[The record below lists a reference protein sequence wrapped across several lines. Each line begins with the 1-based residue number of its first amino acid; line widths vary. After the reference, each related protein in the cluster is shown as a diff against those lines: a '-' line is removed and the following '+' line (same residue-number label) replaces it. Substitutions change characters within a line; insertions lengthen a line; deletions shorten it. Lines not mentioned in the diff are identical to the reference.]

1 MGAEIDRLEI
11 EVETQAT
18 KANNALDKLVGKLE
32 RLVGSLG
39 SIKSDGLA
47 EFASGVDKLG
57 TASKGIAGVKVSN
70 FSAIANGIKKLSQL
84 DASQMIYTAD
94 GIKHLAQELGGISGL
109 DFDASGIVSVAN
121 SMSKLGG
128 VKATAGTQNLQ
139 TIKDDLAKFVTGM
152 NGVESVNFD
161 VDGLLPLIDS
171 ISKLGSKSATRAAQN
186 LPPISAQI
194 QNLVRQMNN
203 IESLKFDMSGVE
215 NLVSS
220 ISKLGSK
227 SALTAT
233 ANIPNLTRA
242 LLDMMNVLAKAP
254 TVNSNLIQMTNALAN
269 LTSQGSKVGST
280 TRSMTSSLN
289 GYSASAQRASKS
301 SKGLASVF
309 GSLYANFFWVKRGAD
324 KLWKSI
330 ETSMDYVET
339 LNYFDAAFGQVA
351 ESAVSQ
357 WEDAGAESAE
367 AYYKSFSDR
376 AKQLTS
382 KMTGFSVKDDG
393 TLQATGQPS
402 LGIDPEKL
410 MNYQATFGQMASSM
424 GVTAETSLKLSQALT
439 EIGGD
444 LASVKNL
451 DFDKVW
457 NDMASGL
464 AGMSRTLDKYGVNI
478 RNVNLQQKLIEL
490 GIQANITALNQ
501 NDKALLRA
509 IILLDSTKYA
519 WGDLA
524 TTINQPANQLRL
536 IESNFQNLS
545 RTIGNLFLPMVS
557 KVLPYVNAMVIA
569 LQRLATWIGNLLGI
583 DLSKV
588 TKSVGESSFDFGS
601 IADEAEAAT
610 EAVNKLQKGIRK
622 FDELDVITTSSG
634 SSSGGGGL
642 DSGLLDDAFN
652 KSFEEYQKAWDEAF
666 ANMENKAQDLADK
679 IEEFFAPVKKIFQD
693 LFAGDFFAV
702 GQDTSKL
709 VAGIFNWFA
718 DAIDAVDWY
727 KIGHNMGEYLAGID
741 WIDVFKA
748 VGRVLWEGIKGAFEL
763 ASGLFDAAPLE
774 ATILTFVSLSKV
786 LKAITGTKFYAGI
799 VKIVN
804 GFKDFYDTAKLL
816 GKGNVF
822 KGLSGALDNVRDN
835 MSLLNKATITAV
847 ASFAEFKVVYN
858 TTEDLVK
865 GTENLLVGLSKIGG
879 TVALAGAAMYV
890 TLGPA
895 GIAAAAI
902 TGITAGLM
910 GIDNAFIEI
919 RESARESEEIDKYGG
934 TLENISIKAQEASQ
948 SLLEASEA
956 RRTLVENV
964 GDIDV
969 SYINTL
975 KDKYFELSQK
985 IGLSVDEQAEL
996 KLVSEKLVDYF
1007 PQLEEFY
1014 NSTTGLLDVQRETL
1028 EELITQKE
1036 KELKLSAIS
1045 DQWEAA
1051 LKDQLEAQKDLKE
1064 NTTSLKTATDE
1075 LSTAYAEMEAYQNSF
1090 ADPSMANLQD
1100 YWDKIGKLTL
1110 AVETYTESTTN
1121 AKKALEEINGEIED
1135 YSAMYSEWS
1144 NDFEKLGTDGS
1155 TGYAEGFEECASKAI
1170 EAANKMISS
1179 VLDEMATEQDS
1190 HSPSKKT
1197 KELGKDAVDGYNLG
1211 ITDNTDSTLEII
1223 DGFIDKA
1230 LEKFS
1235 TITSSVESIG
1245 VNTIKG
1251 LIDGMSSIENDLYR
1265 KAEDIADNVTKT
1277 MQTALDIHSPS
1288 KVMFELGGY
1297 TMEGFKDG
1305 MENLYDPIEASLKAL
1320 GGRVTVAPLAGV
1332 DRTYNTTEFM
1342 NQYSS
1347 RMNPVQIST
1356 QSNSEADTL
1365 LRQQN
1370 NLLQRQNELLLQI
1383 LQKPTID
1390 NDDVFQAARS
1400 GYRVEATRLGAKGNP
1415 QLVWG

>member
-32 RLVGSLG
+32 RLAGSLG
-39 SIKSDGLA
+39 NIDGNALT
-47 EFASGVDKLG
+47 GL
-57 TASKGIAGVKVSN
+57 SKGIDSLSN
-70 FSAIANGIKKLSQL
+70 SMQGMKNVG
-84 DASQMIYTAD
+84 TAD
-94 GIKHLAQELGGISGL
+94 FTRLAKNISQIGSV
-109 DFDASGIVSVAN
+109 DTSGINKTANAINRISSSLGQPESVINGAAAI
-121 SMSKLGG
+121 GE
-128 VKATAGTQNLQ
+128 
-139 TIKDDLAKFVTGM
+139 LAKG
-152 NGVESVNFD
+152 
-161 VDGLLPLIDS
+161 
-171 ISKLGSKSATRAAQN
+171 ISKLGNKSVITAIDN
-186 LPPISAQI
+186 MP
-194 QNLVRQMNN
+194 
-203 IESLKFDMSGVE
+203 
-215 NLVSS
+215 
-220 ISKLGSK
+220 KL
-227 SALTAT
+227 AT
-233 ANIPNLTRA
+233 ALNS
-242 LLDMMNVLAKAP
+242 MMNTLSKAP
-254 TVNSNLIQMTNALAN
+254 TVSSNLINMTTALAGLAN
-269 LTSQGSKVGST
+269 HGSKVGST

-339 LNYFDAAFGQVA
+339 LNYFDAAFGQIA

-478 RNVNLQQKLIEL
+478 RNVNLQQKLYEL

-569 LQRLATWIGNLLGI
+569 LQRLATWLGNLLGI

-588 TKSVGESSFDFGS
+588 TSSVADSSFDFGS

-634 SSSGGGGL
+634 SSSGSGGL

-693 LFAGDFFAV
+693 LFAGDFFAA

-718 DAIDAVDWY
+718 DAIASVDWY
-727 KIGHNMGEYLAGID
+727 KIGHNIGEFLDGID
-741 WIDVFKA
+741 WIDIFRS
-748 VGRVLWEGIKGAFEL
+748 VGRLMWEGLKAAFEVV
-763 ASGLFDAAPLE
+763 SGIFDVAPVE
-774 ATILTFVSLSKV
+774 ATILSLTAL
-786 LKAITGTKFYAGI
+786 LKIIKSLTGSKFYAGI
-799 VKIVN
+799 MKLVG
-804 GFKDFYDTAKLL
+804 GFKDFYATAKLL
-816 GKGNVF
+816 GNGNVF
-822 KGLSGALDNVRDN
+822 KGLSGSISKVRDN
-835 MSLLNKATITAV
+835 MGLLNRAAITAV
-847 ASFAEFKVVYN
+847 AGFAEFKVVYN
-858 TTEDLVK
+858 TTGDLIK
-865 GTENLLVGLSKIGG
+865 GTENLAAGLAKIGG
-879 TVALAGAAMYV
+879 AVTLAGAAMYV

-895 GIAAAAI
+895 GVAAAAI

-919 RESARESEEIDKYGG
+919 RESARESEEIDKYGD

-1045 DQWEAA
+1045 DQWKAA
-1051 LKDQLEAQKDLKE
+1051 LKDQIEAQKDLKE

-1144 NDFEKLGTDGS
+1144 NDFENLGTDGS
-1155 TGYAEGFEECASKAI
+1155 TGYAEGFEESASKAI

-1288 KVMFELGGY
+1288 RVMFELGGY

-1305 MENLYDPIEASLKAL
+1305 MENLYDPIESSLKAL

-1356 QSNSEADTL
+1356 KSNSEADAL

>member
-1 MGAEIDRLEI
+1 MGAEVDRLEI
-11 EVETQAT
+11 EVEAQAT
-18 KANNALDKLVGKLE
+18 KANNALDKLVGNLE
-32 RLVGSLG
+32 RLAGSLG
-39 SIKSDGLA
+39 SIDGNS
-47 EFASGVDKLG
+47 FLG
-57 TASKGIAGVKVSN
+57 FSKGISDIS
-70 FSAIANGIKKLSQL
+70 SAMQGLKSADIRKTDFNRLAKGIAELTSL
-84 DASQMIYTAD
+84 DT
-94 GIKHLAQELGGISGL
+94 SGL
-109 DFDASGIVSVAN
+109 SRTANAMNGLADSIMGYEAVAN
-121 SMSKLGG
+121 SAEAVG
-128 VKATAGTQNLQ
+128 N
-139 TIKDDLAKFVTGM
+139 LAKG
-152 NGVESVNFD
+152 
-161 VDGLLPLIDS
+161 
-171 ISKLGSKSATRAAQN
+171 ISKLGNKSVITAIDN
-186 LPPISAQI
+186 MP
-194 QNLVRQMNN
+194 
-203 IESLKFDMSGVE
+203 
-215 NLVSS
+215 
-220 ISKLGSK
+220 KL
-227 SALTAT
+227 AT
-233 ANIPNLTRA
+233 ALNS
-242 LLDMMNVLAKAP
+242 MMNTLSKAP
-254 TVNSNLIQMTNALAN
+254 TVSSNLINMTTALAGLAN
-269 LTSQGSKVGST
+269 QGSKVGST

-330 ETSMDYVET
+330 ETAMDYVET

-357 WEDAGAESAE
+357 WEDAGAESAK

-478 RNVNLQQKLIEL
+478 RNVNLQQKLNEL

-545 RTIGNLFLPMVS
+545 RTIGNLFLPAVS
-557 KVLPYVNAMVIA
+557 NVLPYVNAMVIA
-569 LQRLATWIGNLLGI
+569 LQRLATWLGNLLGI

-588 TKSVGESSFDFGS
+588 TSSVAESSFDFGS

-634 SSSGGGGL
+634 SSSGSGGL

-693 LFAGDFFAV
+693 LFAGDFFAA

-718 DAIDAVDWY
+718 DAIAAVDWY
-727 KIGHNMGEYLAGID
+727 KIGHNIGEFLDGID
-741 WIDVFKA
+741 WIDIFRS
-748 VGRVLWEGIKGAFEL
+748 VGRLMWEGLKAAFEVV
-763 ASGLFDAAPLE
+763 SGIFDVAPVE
-774 ATILTFVSLSKV
+774 ATILSLTAL
-786 LKAITGTKFYAGI
+786 LKIIKSLTGSKFYAGI
-799 VKIVN
+799 MKLVG
-804 GFKDFYDTAKLL
+804 GFKDFYATAKLL
-816 GKGNVF
+816 GNGNVF
-822 KGLSGALDNVRDN
+822 KGLSGSISKVRDN
-835 MSLLNKATITAV
+835 MGLLNRAAITAV
-847 ASFAEFKVVYN
+847 AGFAEFKVVYN
-858 TTEDLVK
+858 TTGDLIK
-865 GTENLLVGLSKIGG
+865 GTENLAAGLAKIGG
-879 TVALAGAAMYV
+879 AVTLAGAAMYV

-895 GIAAAAI
+895 GVAAAAI

-919 RESARESEEIDKYGG
+919 RESARESEEIDKYGD

-1051 LKDQLEAQKDLKE
+1051 LKDQIEAQKDLKE

-1144 NDFEKLGTDGS
+1144 NDFENLGTDGS
-1155 TGYAEGFEECASKAI
+1155 TGYAEGFEESASKAI

-1288 KVMFELGGY
+1288 RVMFELGGY

-1305 MENLYDPIEASLKAL
+1305 MENLYDPIESSLKAL

-1356 QSNSEADTL
+1356 KSNSEADAL

>member
-32 RLVGSLG
+32 RLAGSLG
-39 SIKSDGLA
+39 NIDGNALT
-47 EFASGVDKLG
+47 GL
-57 TASKGIAGVKVSN
+57 SKGIDSLSN
-70 FSAIANGIKKLSQL
+70 SMQGMKNVG
-84 DASQMIYTAD
+84 TAD
-94 GIKHLAQELGGISGL
+94 FTRLAKNISQIGSV
-109 DFDASGIVSVAN
+109 DTSGINKTANAINRISSSLGQPESVINGAAAI
-121 SMSKLGG
+121 GE
-128 VKATAGTQNLQ
+128 
-139 TIKDDLAKFVTGM
+139 LAKG
-152 NGVESVNFD
+152 
-161 VDGLLPLIDS
+161 
-171 ISKLGSKSATRAAQN
+171 ISKLGNKSVITAIDN
-186 LPPISAQI
+186 MP
-194 QNLVRQMNN
+194 
-203 IESLKFDMSGVE
+203 
-215 NLVSS
+215 
-220 ISKLGSK
+220 KL
-227 SALTAT
+227 AT
-233 ANIPNLTRA
+233 ALNS
-242 LLDMMNVLAKAP
+242 MMNTLSKAP
-254 TVNSNLIQMTNALAN
+254 TVSSNLINMTTALAGLAN
-269 LTSQGSKVGST
+269 QGSKVGST

-289 GYSASAQRASKS
+289 GYSASAQRASQS

-478 RNVNLQQKLIEL
+478 RNVNLQQKLYEL

-569 LQRLATWIGNLLGI
+569 LQRLATWLGNLLGI

-588 TKSVGESSFDFGS
+588 TSSVAESSFDFGS

-634 SSSGGGGL
+634 SSSGSGGL

-693 LFAGDFFAV
+693 LFAGDFFAA

-718 DAIDAVDWY
+718 DAIAAVDWY
-727 KIGHNMGEYLAGID
+727 KIGHNIGEFLDGID

-748 VGRVLWEGIKGAFEL
+748 VGRFMWEGINGAFEL
-763 ASGLFDAAPLE
+763 SASLFDAAPIE
-774 ATILTFVSLSKV
+774 T
-786 LKAITGTKFYAGI
+786 AI
-799 VKIVN
+799 
-804 GFKDFYDTAKLL
+804 
-816 GKGNVF
+816 
-822 KGLSGALDNVRDN
+822 
-835 MSLLNKATITAV
+835 ITAV
-847 ASFAEFKVVYN
+847 GLMKFTKLGKIVATKISKAIMGTSLIVAITKAWKSLGGFGGIL
-858 TTEDLVK
+858 TTDVATIMGA
-865 GTENLLVGLSKIGG
+865 GTLTEIGMTVGAGIIG
-879 TVALAGAAMYV
+879 
-890 TLGPA
+890 
-895 GIAAAAI
+895 GIAAAFVGYNFGKEIGSWIFKDDKDLYDNFSWLGEGGFFDTIINTDIPTLADAWRRMVVDMSGMNGVVDTASDKVSKLVDLFNNSKIDITDTFGLASALKNMGPLVENWYQNKVAPWFTKERWESLGSNIEKALSEKWTAFSSWWQNVGGAEWWKSVQELFTEDKWNFPGIKNGFEKAWNNAVAMVKNIWSDFADWLNRKLNFSWDAVNIAGKEIIPAGSIDLGKIPKFENGGYVPKSFSMFMAGENGNPELMFTKGGKTGVAPPEEI
-902 TGITAGLM
+902 TGI
-910 GIDNAFIEI
+910 I
-919 RESARESEEIDKYGG
+919 SAI
-934 TLENISIKAQEASQ
+934 
-948 SLLEASEA
+948 
-956 RRTLVENV
+956 V
-964 GDIDV
+964 
-969 SYINTL
+969 
-975 KDKYFELSQK
+975 
-985 IGLSVDEQAEL
+985 
-996 KLVSEKLVDYF
+996 
-1007 PQLEEFY
+1007 
-1014 NSTTGLLDVQRETL
+1014 NSTQ
-1028 EELITQKE
+1028 Q
-1036 KELKLSAIS
+1036 
-1045 DQWEAA
+1045 
-1051 LKDQLEAQKDLKE
+1051 
-1064 NTTSLKTATDE
+1064 
-1075 LSTAYAEMEAYQNSF
+1075 EME
-1090 ADPSMANLQD
+1090 
-1100 YWDKIGKLTL
+1100 I
-1110 AVETYTESTTN
+1110 
-1121 AKKALEEINGEIED
+1121 
-1135 YSAMYSEWS
+1135 
-1144 NDFEKLGTDGS
+1144 
-1155 TGYAEGFEECASKAI
+1155 
-1170 EAANKMISS
+1170 
-1179 VLDEMATEQDS
+1179 
-1190 HSPSKKT
+1190 
-1197 KELGKDAVDGYNLG
+1197 
-1211 ITDNTDSTLEII
+1211 
-1223 DGFIDKA
+1223 
-1230 LEKFS
+1230 
-1235 TITSSVESIG
+1235 
-1245 VNTIKG
+1245 
-1251 LIDGMSSIENDLYR
+1251 
-1265 KAEDIADNVTKT
+1265 
-1277 MQTALDIHSPS
+1277 
-1288 KVMFELGGY
+1288 
-1297 TMEGFKDG
+1297 
-1305 MENLYDPIEASLKAL
+1305 
-1320 GGRVTVAPLAGV
+1320 
-1332 DRTYNTTEFM
+1332 
-1342 NQYSS
+1342 
-1347 RMNPVQIST
+1347 
-1356 QSNSEADTL
+1356 

-1370 NLLQRQNELLLQI
+1370 ELLRGI
-1383 LQKPTID
+1383 LNKQFGIST
-1390 NDDVFQAARS
+1390 DDIGKSARKYAHEY
-1400 GYRVEATRLGAKGNP
+1400 YRRTGEPAYT
-1415 QLVWG
+1415 W

>member
-11 EVETQAT
+11 EVEAQAT
-18 KANNALDKLVGKLE
+18 KANNDLDKLVGNLE
-32 RLVGSLG
+32 RLAGSLG
-39 SIKSDGLA
+39 SIDGNS
-47 EFASGVDKLG
+47 FLG
-57 TASKGIAGVKVSN
+57 FSKGISDIS
-70 FSAIANGIKKLSQL
+70 SAMQGLKSADIRKTDFNRLAKGIAELTSL
-84 DASQMIYTAD
+84 DT
-94 GIKHLAQELGGISGL
+94 SGL
-109 DFDASGIVSVAN
+109 SRTANAMNGLADSIMGYEAVAN
-121 SMSKLGG
+121 SAEAVG
-128 VKATAGTQNLQ
+128 N
-139 TIKDDLAKFVTGM
+139 LAKG
-152 NGVESVNFD
+152 
-161 VDGLLPLIDS
+161 
-171 ISKLGSKSATRAAQN
+171 ISKLGNKSVITAIDN
-186 LPPISAQI
+186 MP
-194 QNLVRQMNN
+194 
-203 IESLKFDMSGVE
+203 
-215 NLVSS
+215 
-220 ISKLGSK
+220 KL
-227 SALTAT
+227 AT
-233 ANIPNLTRA
+233 ALNS
-242 LLDMMNVLAKAP
+242 MMNTLSKAP
-254 TVNSNLIQMTNALAN
+254 TVSSNLINMTTALAGLAN
-269 LTSQGSKVGST
+269 QGSKVGST

-289 GYSASAQRASKS
+289 GYSASTQRASKS

-402 LGIDPEKL
+402 LGIDPKKL

-478 RNVNLQQKLIEL
+478 RNVNLQQKLYEL

-545 RTIGNLFLPMVS
+545 RTIGNLFLPAVS
-557 KVLPYVNAMVIA
+557 NVLPYVNAMVIA
-569 LQRLATWIGNLLGI
+569 LQRLATWLGNLLGI

-588 TKSVGESSFDFGS
+588 TSSVAESSFDFGS

-634 SSSGGGGL
+634 SSSGSGGL

-666 ANMENKAQDLADK
+666 ANMENKAQNLADK

-693 LFAGDFFAV
+693 LFDGDFFAA

-709 VAGIFNWFA
+709 VSGIFNWFA
-718 DAIDAVDWY
+718 DAIAAVDWY

-786 LKAITGTKFYAGI
+786 LKAITGTKFYTRI

-847 ASFAEFKVVYN
+847 AGFAEFKVVYN

-865 GTENLLVGLSKIGG
+865 GTENLLVGLSKISG

-919 RESARESEEIDKYGG
+919 RESARESEEIDKYGD

-1051 LKDQLEAQKDLKE
+1051 LKDQIEAQKDLKE

-1155 TGYAEGFEECASKAI
+1155 TGYAEGFEESASKAI

-1320 GGRVTVAPLAGV
+1320 GGRVTVAPLASV